1 MGARWIER
9 VRNEEQKRGTDGI
22 KFFNWDQKKTEA
34 ATADLW
40 WRMQRGTRRD
50 GGRRIRQGERLPVKA
65 RVAFSQRPHQ
75 SVLVCCTR
83 DHFTSVQL
91 NKNE

>member
-22 KFFNWDQKKTEA
+22 KFFNWDQIKSEA

-65 RVAFSQRPHQ
+65 RVAFSLLPAPVCAC
-75 SVLVCCTR
+75 VL
-83 DHFTSVQL
+83 H
-91 NKNE
+91 